1 MENRKRVSLVS
12 ILVVL
17 LCLSVCIGLTYAY
30 FTDRATSSNN
40 IIKVGKL
47 DVTMEYANGTA
58 DPSNAVW
65 EDASTGA
72 IFNYDKW
79 EPGYTEVYHI
89 RVSNVG
95 TLALKYNFVIVAN
108 GTVSELAD
116 AIDVYYFDPA
126 EQINERTDL
135 VDTKKIGNLTA
146 ALTGMKDTATG
157 NLLAGETLTITI
169 ALKMQEDAG
178 NRYQGL
184 SIGTD
189 FSIQLHATQLN
200 SETDSFGPDYDE
212 DAVIPCPHVPDIW
225 VVDTEPTATAEGSKH
240 ATCTICNRTI
250 QEAIPKLGYSPVKF
264 TLSDDRTYYIASGLN
279 DTSVK
284 EVVIPD
290 TYNGIP
296 VKAVGENSFAG
307 YYEITSVTIPYGVTT
322 IGDRAF
328 YYCNSLEMVTIPYS
342 VASIGTDVFTN
353 NYDVTIYC
361 REASAPSTW
370 SSNWNF
376 VSTEYDE
383 NDELVDY
390 LAPVVWAWSYGE
402 EYTYNFVTNGGD
414 PIDSITA
421 GTKIE
426 LPTPYREGYIFI
438 GWYDNAAFEGAAL
451 ASPYH
456 STTEHT
462 LYAKWM
468 TLAQCFENGPQ
479 MMLNQKYRVE
489 ITEGGQRAYFTF
501 TPEETGT
508 YAFYTS
514 NCEENDYYV
523 STRGILYGSSFD
535 DPIADEDY
543 GTAGNG
549 SFVIV
554 CELEAGQTYCLI
566 TELSYYETGSFNVA
580 VVSNPTT
587 YTLQAGGGHIIKYY
601 EEIDPPS
608 SIVSPIAVTL
618 PTLYRDGY
626 IFCGWYDNEACTG
639 DALPYPYY
647 NEENCTVYAKWQTL
661 AQCFAEA
668 AKIEQLNELYPVDI
682 TFGGQRVFYCFKPE
696 ETAPYKFVVSS
707 ADGNDDAYVDIYI
720 YDVTG
725 ERISHEEYSSSIWCQ
740 LTKDDTYYVEVKYRA
755 DNPWNTY
762 SLNMEVGIATTY
774 SFDTNG
780 GFAIE
785 DEISSNYIWLP
796 TPERDGAIFLGWY
809 ESADFSG
816 KAFAAGDRY
825 SNESSCT
832 LYAKWLTPA
841 DISTELQGTLTLDTP
856 YTINIATGGHQV
868 FLAFE
873 PTTTDIYGFFTN
885 GENSIEGRLYNSA
898 LEQVGSSNY
907 DNLSI
912 SCELIEGETYYLMVG
927 FTYSG
932 DVGSF
937 NLTVSGP
944 KTYTF
949 EANGGLGEYG
959 EPIESITSSETIEL
973 PTPYKENGFFG
984 GWYTNAECEGEAV
997 ISPYYSAENRT
1008 LYAKWLTA
1016 EEILNQAVTVET
1028 HRYCFTDI
1036 VYGGQTVYYA
1046 FVPHVSGTYSFNI
1059 SVYGVLY
1066 DSNLNRLTDGYNNEA
1081 YAARARI
1088 IRYELIAGETY
1099 YFAVSGY
1106 NSFWTGEVFVDVRA
1120 PIIYTFE
1127 TNGGN
1132 AIDSIAS
1139 ASGIELPTATKAGA
1153 IFLGWYENAKFTGDV
1168 FSPPDSYYADG
1179 DCTLYAK
1186 WVTLDEIDDLA
1197 ISMQSNNVYSGSI
1210 KTSEPKVIYTF
1221 TAVKSGIY
1229 SFNIVSI
1236 DDGWNSIELNCHLYD
1251 FDLTL
1256 LHSEYYCS
1264 ELNYALE
1271 AGETYYLMLESYDG
1285 AETGSFEITAIE
1297 PYTYTLETFG
1307 GVVLDEESGTPINS
1321 ITSAIDVYLPTPE
1334 KEHAIFLGW
1343 YKDPAFTEKISG
1355 HWYKA
1360 ESDCTVY
1367 ANWMISSDIPTQS
1380 TPMIPGEVY
1389 STNVE
1394 SYGEIVFYSFTPSAD
1409 GTYEFFSNDYCDA
1422 FGRLYDSELNEIEC
1436 SRDYGFSVIH
1446 QLKADTTYYL
1456 ALEFDSACEVNVTVN
1471 VAYTYTFITNSEYDE
1486 DYTALS
1492 ADGVGLSE
1500 LYNEGY
1506 VFDGWYEDESLTI
1519 KANIN
1524 ADGTYLSEGNCTLYA
1539 KWLDPF
1545 AQAIAMSLDTT
1556 YTTNMTTGGEKVY
1569 YAFTPEAS
1577 GTYVF
1582 SSSTVDPDIY
1592 VDPRAYLYNSSK
1604 EIISDSDDDA
1614 GDYNFLIE
1622 YSLTADE
1629 TYYLVI
1635 ELWDSGQTD
1644 PVAVTVSLVS

>member
-12 ILVVL
+12 ILIIL

-353 NYDVTIYC
+353 NYNVTIYC

-383 NDELVDY
+383 NDEPVDY

-543 GTAGNG
+543 GTAGDG

-566 TELSYYETGSFNVA
+566 TELSYHETGSFNVA

-601 EEIDPPS
+601 EEVDPPS

-626 IFCGWYDNEACTG
+626 VFCGWYDNEACTG
-639 DALPYPYY
+639 DTLPYPYY

-668 AKIEQLNELYPVDI
+668 AKIEQLNELYPADI

-707 ADGNDDAYVDIYI
+707 ADGNDDDYVDIYI

-755 DNPWNTY
+755 DNPWNTC

-785 DEISSNYIWLP
+785 DEISSKYIWLP

-816 KAFAAGDRY
+816 KAFAVGDRY

-885 GENSIEGRLYNSA
+885 DDNSIEGRLYNSA

-907 DNLSI
+907 DDLSI
-912 SCELIEGETYYLMVG
+912 SCELIEGETYYLVVG

-1046 FVPHVSGTYSFNI
+1046 FVPHVSGTYSFNT

-1099 YFAVSGY
+1099 YLAVSGY

-1120 PIIYTFE
+1120 PFIYTFE

-1139 ASGIELPTATKAGA
+1139 AAGIELPTATKAGA

-1168 FSPPDSYYADG
+1168 FSPPDSYYANG

-1186 WVTLDEIDDLA
+1186 WMTLDE
-1197 ISMQSNNVYSGSI
+1197 
-1210 KTSEPKVIYTF
+1210 
-1221 TAVKSGIY
+1221 VKSQAITIQPDVEYELTIEEPRQKIICEFIATENGSYLFDKNWGIG
-1229 SFNIVSI
+1229 I
-1236 DDGWNSIELNCHLYD
+1236 DMYLYD
-1251 FDLTL
+1251 STLTL
-1256 LHSEYYCS
+1256 LSSNSWSSGMEY
-1264 ELNYALE
+1264 ELE
-1271 AGETYYLMLESYDG
+1271 AGELYYFVFESDDGYETGTVSITAVSPTIYTFITNGGSLESNTIG
-1285 AETGSFEITAIE
+1285 A
-1297 PYTYTLETFG
+1297 
-1307 GVVLDEESGTPINS
+1307 ING
-1321 ITSAIDVYLPTPE
+1321 VYLPIPT
-1334 KEHAIFLGW
+1334 KEGAYFVGW
-1343 YKDPAFTEKISG
+1343 YEDPNLTNGGPIAADE
-1355 HWYKA
+1355 WYSS
-1360 ESDCTVY
+1360 ESDCYLY
-1367 ANWMISSDIPTQS
+1367 AKWITAAEIEQSAPVMSLGNASSAQITAAGQ
-1380 TPMIPGEVY
+1380 TA
-1389 STNVE
+1389 
-1394 SYGEIVFYSFTPSAD
+1394 FYVFTPTANGKYDFYTS
-1409 GTYEFFSNDYCDA
+1409 EFCDVNA
-1422 FGRLYDSELNEIEC
+1422 QLYDSNLVELENIYYD
-1436 SRDYGFSVIH
+1436 SGFSVVYDN
-1446 QLKADTTYYL
+1446 LEAGKTYYL
-1456 ALEFDSACEVNVTVN
+1456 AIKCYDRNATDVTVTVTVD
-1471 VAYTYTFITNSEYDE
+1471 VAYTYTFIVDAEYDRWFVISSA
-1486 DYTALS
+1486 TAVTMWTPHK
-1492 ADGVGLSE
+1492 D
-1500 LYNEGY
+1500 GY
-1506 VFDGWYEDESLTI
+1506 VFDGWYDNEACAGEPISLPYYSTT
-1519 KANIN
+1519 KH
-1524 ADGTYLSEGNCTLYA
+1524 TLYA
-1539 KWLDPF
+1539 KWVNKF
-1545 AQAIAMSLDTT
+1545 EQAPEMILGQT
-1556 YTTNMTTGGEKVY
+1556 YIIQAGDEGFIYK
-1569 YAFTPEAS
+1569 FIPEED
-1577 GTYVF
+1577 GRYTF
-1582 SSSTVDPDIY
+1582 SSDRVDPDLD
-1592 VDPRAYLYNSSK
+1592 VDPYGQLYNWDQETIASGDDEGGNMNFS
-1604 EIISDSDDDA
+1604 ISPEQDLIA
-1614 GDYNFLIE
+1614 GK
-1622 YSLTADE
+1622 
-1629 TYYLVI
+1629 TYYL
-1635 ELWDSGQTD
+1635 
-1644 PVAVTVSLVS
+1644 AVGFYGYDENASVSITVTKTVTE